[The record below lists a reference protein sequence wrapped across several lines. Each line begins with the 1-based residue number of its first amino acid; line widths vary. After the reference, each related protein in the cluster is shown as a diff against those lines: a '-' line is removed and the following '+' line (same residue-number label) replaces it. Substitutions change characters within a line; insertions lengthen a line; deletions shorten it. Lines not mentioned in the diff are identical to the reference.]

1 MEVTNLEK
9 NNNLKICTFPNSF
22 SKEAELSQLVEKEK
36 KRSNSTTHLFS
47 AAQHNVCKTPGLE
60 HCNGGVCLSGCF
72 LDLRPLK

>member
-36 KRSNSTTHLFS
+36 KKTQFNYTFVQCSTT
-47 AAQHNVCKTPGLE
+47 
-60 HCNGGVCLSGCF
+60 
-72 LDLRPLK
+72 